1 MKIRGF
7 GKTADGRSASL
18 CVLRNSAGAEA
29 HVTNYGATLVRLIV
43 PDRNGRMT
51 DVVLG
56 HDDVNGYE
64 SGEGYLG
71 ATVGRFAN
79 RIGGACF
86 TLNGKTY
93 ELTANDGP
101 NTLHSGRDFYSK
113 RMWDVKMPFIK
124 LKSGDITA
132 SAGKTESLGDWWRDS
147 HTGGLDSDIASGLV
161 SMSGDSVIFC
171 LDSPDGD
178 QGFPGDLHVEV
189 TYTLTENNEL
199 HIDYYAALAGDSLST
214 PLSLTNHSYFNLNGQ
229 GSGDVYSQTVMI
241 DADCFTP
248 NDKWSLPTGEL
259 RAVEGTPM
267 DFRVPKRIGQEIKAD
282 DEQIEIGCGYDHNF
296 VLRRQ
301 PADDEIA
308 DGMCTYRKAATL
320 YSGSSGILMTVL
332 TDLPGMQLYTG
343 NHLGDDSGKEG
354 AEYRPGSGVCFE
366 TQFWPDAVNREDFP
380 GGVLNAGREFHS
392 RTTYAF
398 SCK

>member
-1 MKIRGF
+1 MP
-7 GKTADGRSASL
+7 A
-18 CVLRNSAGAEA
+18 CAGAEA

-113 RMWDVKMPFIK
+113 RLWDVKMPFIK

-147 HTGGLDSDIASGLV
+147 HTGGYRQRSCQHERR
-161 SMSGDSVIFC
+161 FR
-171 LDSPDGD
+171 
-178 QGFPGDLHVEV
+178 DL
-189 TYTLTENNEL
+189 
-199 HIDYYAALAGDSLST
+199 
-214 PLSLTNHSYFNLNGQ
+214 
-229 GSGDVYSQTVMI
+229 
-241 DADCFTP
+241 
-248 NDKWSLPTGEL
+248 LP
-259 RAVEGTPM
+259 
-267 DFRVPKRIGQEIKAD
+267 
-282 DEQIEIGCGYDHNF
+282 
-296 VLRRQ
+296 
-301 PADDEIA
+301 
-308 DGMCTYRKAATL
+308 
-320 YSGSSGILMTVL
+320 
-332 TDLPGMQLYTG
+332 
-343 NHLGDDSGKEG
+343 
-354 AEYRPGSGVCFE
+354 
-366 TQFWPDAVNREDFP
+366 
-380 GGVLNAGREFHS
+380 
-392 RTTYAF
+392 
-398 SCK
+398 

>member
-113 RMWDVKMPFIK
+113 RLWDVKMPFIRRK
-124 LKSGDITA
+124 DGILT
-132 SAGKTESLGDWWRDS
+132 
-147 HTGGLDSDIASGLV
+147 SDNAR
-161 SMSGDSVIFC
+161 
-171 LDSPDGD
+171 SPNSSSK
-178 QGFPGDLHVEV
+178 FF
-189 TYTLTENNEL
+189 L
-199 HIDYYAALAGDSLST
+199 HIFNENRAIRFIDIYLSSWT
-214 PLSLTNHSYFNLNGQ
+214 RLVKVREYKIYCTLLIVNLL
-229 GSGDVYSQTVMI
+229 
-241 DADCFTP
+241 C
-248 NDKWSLPTGEL
+248 
-259 RAVEGTPM
+259 
-267 DFRVPKRIGQEIKAD
+267 
-282 DEQIEIGCGYDHNF
+282 
-296 VLRRQ
+296 
-301 PADDEIA
+301 
-308 DGMCTYRKAATL
+308 L
-320 YSGSSGILMTVL
+320 Y
-332 TDLPGMQLYTG
+332 
-343 NHLGDDSGKEG
+343 
-354 AEYRPGSGVCFE
+354 
-366 TQFWPDAVNREDFP
+366 
-380 GGVLNAGREFHS
+380 
-392 RTTYAF
+392 
-398 SCK
+398 